1 MKRRRMIKLILFG
14 LLLVGIILV
23 DINFNW
29 WMRGYLA
36 FGGEGLLYTI
46 AVVYYIYCL
55 VREVKHE

>member
-36 FGGEGLLYTI
+36 FGGEGLLYII

>member
-1 MKRRRMIKLILFG
+1 MKRRRMIKLIFIG
-14 LLLVGIILV
+14 LLLIAIILA

-36 FGGEGLLYTI
+36 FGGEGLLYII

>member
-14 LLLVGIILV
+14 LLLVGIILA

-36 FGGEGLLYTI
+36 FGGEGLLYII
-46 AVVYYIYCL
+46 AVVYCIYSL
-55 VREVKHE
+55 VKEIKHE

>member
-1 MKRRRMIKLILFG
+1 MKRRRMIKLILAG
-14 LLLVGIILV
+14 LALLILILF
-23 DINFNW
+23 DINFSW

-36 FGGEGLLYTI
+36 FGGEGLLYII

>member
-1 MKRRRMIKLILFG
+1 MKRHRMIKLILAG
-14 LLLVGIILV
+14 LVLLILILF

-36 FGGEGLLYTI
+36 FGGEGLLYII

>member
-14 LLLVGIILV
+14 LLLIAIILA

-36 FGGEGLLYTI
+36 FGGEGLLYLI
-46 AVVYYIYCL
+46 AVVYYIYSL
-55 VREVKHE
+55 VKEIKHE